1 MKRLSKSLFLF
12 FTLLVLTLI
21 PVQSTMAASARPG
34 NVSKLTAKAAS
45 VTICGYGLNLAS
57 PINWGAIAMIL
68 DLIEVPIVSLIS
80 GAGKAEKKNEKLF
93 ECFSNN
99 D

>member
-1 MKRLSKSLFLF
+1 M
-12 FTLLVLTLI
+12 
-21 PVQSTMAASARPG
+21 
-34 NVSKLTAKAAS
+34 
-45 VTICGYGLNLAS
+45 
-57 PINWGAIAMIL
+57 MIL